1 MTHELLGKESSY
13 KGDLA
18 SGTRVPLL
26 IPPCLIREW
35 HVNGVTG
42 DYRAML
48 EKEHGSALGYE
59 FEWGQ
64 IVEERFGD
72 WPDDDLADRPI
83 SWEFLLSGLH
93 DEFLDAGGYLEELSD
108 VALRF
113 LDDLVAAPD
122 FIEFDEGSDICAFEV
137 IVHGDRNA
145 RAARA
150 WLSGHFVPN
159 ILPMIIARIR
169 RLHLVVQERVAAE
182 QKLH

>member
-1 MTHELLGKESSY
+1 MVEERPAKERSY

-18 SGTRVPLL
+18 SGSRVPLL
-26 IPPCLIREW
+26 IPACVIREW
-35 HVNGVTG
+35 NTNGVDG
-42 DYRAML
+42 IYRAML

-64 IVEERFGD
+64 IVEERFPD
-72 WPDDDLADRPI
+72 WPEDDLPDRPI
-83 SWEFLLSGLH
+83 SWEFVLSGLH
-93 DEFLDAGGYLEELSD
+93 EEFLDAGGHLEELSD
-108 VALRF
+108 VALQF

-122 FIEFDEGSDICAFEV
+122 FIEFDDGSDICAFDV
-137 IVHGDRNA
+137 IAHGDRDA

-169 RLHLVVQERVAAE
+169 RLHRVVQERSAAE
-182 QKLH
+182 HKLH